1 MATYSRVHAWSRPHD
16 TPIKWSAF
24 CYLLVS
30 SAVSIASRLPLA
42 VKLLLQ
48 TITKEPMFC
57 SVHRAAEISDH
68 FYAND
73 IVTAYKLTRLALVVN
88 SCFNPQLWS
97 MERRRRGFVK
107 CVHSFVHSFCPSS
120 CRDHRSLLKLGKG
133 MNRLSTTMACN
144 VTRGFCYNAFV
155 LELWLAHLAYQPS
168 WTSLTTKAP
177 IVDFL
182 GTCRLHLNSRAALS
196 VRRDLKKDYS

>member
-1 MATYSRVHAWSRPHD
+1 MCQNLRTLCVDVINPRRMREGYG
-16 TPIKWSAF
+16 T
-24 CYLLVS
+24 
-30 SAVSIASRLPLA
+30 
-42 VKLLLQ
+42 
-48 TITKEPMFC
+48 C
-57 SVHRAAEISDH
+57 SVI
-68 FYAND
+68 
-73 IVTAYKLTRLALVVN
+73 
-88 SCFNPQLWS
+88 
-97 MERRRRGFVK
+97 
-107 CVHSFVHSFCPSS
+107 HSFVRSFIHSFCPSS

-168 WTSLTTKAP
+168 WTSLTTKTP
-177 IVDFL
+177 IVDSL